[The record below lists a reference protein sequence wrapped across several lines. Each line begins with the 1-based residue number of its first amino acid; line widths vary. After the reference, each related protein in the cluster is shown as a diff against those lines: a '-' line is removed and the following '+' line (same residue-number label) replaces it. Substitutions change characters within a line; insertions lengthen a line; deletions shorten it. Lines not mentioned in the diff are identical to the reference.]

1 VKLRFIS
8 SLIAAAFLAACASSV
23 SNYNPGTASPGG
35 DASLARPAA
44 KGPTYAI
51 TIVLPE
57 ATNDGKFRN
66 HAGAAVGSLR
76 ATTNVKKHK
85 YVFVVN
91 NSTCTMALS
100 GKTASGC
107 GVEPTGTTSYT
118 TQKATFDFYSK
129 PGGKGCLLATAKYK
143 GALTPGY
150 PLAYLTFT
158 AENTKKCWK

>member
-1 VKLRFIS
+1 VKLRLAG
-8 SLIAAAFLAACASSV
+8 SLVAAAFLAACASSA
-23 SNYNPGTASPGG
+23 SSYNPSASSPAG

-57 ATNDGKFRN
+57 ANGKLRN
-66 HAGAAVGSLR
+66 HASAGVGSLR

-91 NSTCTMALS
+91 NSTCTMGLS
-100 GKTASGC
+100 GSTASGC

-129 PGGKGCLLATAKYK
+129 SGGKGCLLATAKYK

-150 PLAYLTFT
+150 PLSSLVFT
-158 AENTKKCWK
+158 AKNTKKCWN